1 MFKLYFW
8 YAWGFGRW
16 IEQCSSE
23 RFEDLAEK
31 VKRRSTL
38 TYKIT
43 KDGKTI
49 RFKES
54 SYWRPGM
61 VRPPKEAI

>member
-1 MFKLYFW
+1 MFTLYFW
-8 YAWGFGRW
+8 YAWDFGRW
-16 IEQCSSE
+16 VEQCSSTKL
-23 RFEDLAEK
+23 EDLAK
-31 VKRRSTL
+31 IVKRRPTL

-54 SYWRPGM
+54 AYSRVGM
-61 VRPPKEAI
+61 AHPPKEAI

>member
-1 MFKLYFW
+1 MFTLYFW

-16 IEQCSSE
+16 IEQCSSK
-23 RFEDLAEK
+23 RLEDLAEK

-54 SYWRPGM
+54 SYWRLGM
-61 VRPPKEAI
+61 VHPPKEAI